1 MKFVVMKVVC
11 VYIAGGLTLLCFHIL
26 GMFEGKGVVCD
37 ILSGLIRFRLENE
50 ANLTIIYHKLN
61 V

>member
-1 MKFVVMKVVC
+1 MKVVC